1 MSTAGGQA
9 AGVVP
14 LLNCWPGR
22 QPCPLG
28 ARSISS
34 CAARRSSN
42 SSQPV
47 LIVIVFSLA
56 SGRASG
62 PGDPEEHRSDEHY
75 SVPSYAVHYIVNIV
89 HSQPRS
95 TEAGMDSQRQAA
107 GRSAATLWFNPP
119 GGEENRRHVLTR
131 GPVVAEA
138 LAIISAEGAAALSMR
153 ALATRLGVVPAA
165 LYRHVGSKE
174 QLYDLVLDRVL
185 AEVDCQA
192 DPALPWTGQV
202 IALAR
207 RLRAVLEDHP
217 GIAALLQ
224 TRDPISPASLALAEA
239 FLAPLHAV
247 GLPGRQAALAFR
259 LIYDYTLG
267 FALSDPTSPGE
278 QRVQDTATR
287 AELHAFLRSLPA
299 SRFPALAALGAYAWA
314 DDRDQRFTASLDTL
328 IAGLQAPLRPRTHDA
343 PLPRPGRAEPGAGA
357 GPAGRRGP

>member
-1 MSTAGGQA
+1 MDSR
-9 AGVVP
+9 
-14 LLNCWPGR
+14 R
-22 QPCPLG
+22 Q
-28 ARSISS
+28 
-34 CAARRSSN
+34 
-42 SSQPV
+42 
-47 LIVIVFSLA
+47 
-56 SGRASG
+56 
-62 PGDPEEHRSDEHY
+62 
-75 SVPSYAVHYIVNIV
+75 
-89 HSQPRS
+89 
-95 TEAGMDSQRQAA
+95 EAGHSA
-107 GRSAATLWFNPP
+107 GTLWFNPP
-119 GGEENRRHVLTR
+119 GGEENRRRVLTR
-131 GPVVAEA
+131 DRVVAEA
-138 LAIISAEGAAALSMR
+138 LAIISAGGAAALSMR
-153 ALATRLGVVPAA
+153 ALGTRLGVVPAA
-165 LYRHVGSKE
+165 LYRHVRSKN

-202 IALAR
+202 TALAH

-217 GIAALLQ
+217 GIAALLK

-239 FLAPLHAV
+239 FLAPLQAA

-328 IAGLQAPLRPRTHDA
+328 IAGLQATLRPRTHDA
-343 PLPRPGRAEPGAGA
+343 PLLRPGRAGPGAGA
-357 GPAGRRGP
+357 GPAGRR